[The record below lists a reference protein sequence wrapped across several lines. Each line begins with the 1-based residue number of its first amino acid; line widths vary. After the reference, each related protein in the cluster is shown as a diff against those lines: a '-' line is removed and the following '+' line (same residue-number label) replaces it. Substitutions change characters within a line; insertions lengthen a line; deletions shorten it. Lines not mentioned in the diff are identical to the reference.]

1 MKQFPTLMKRL
12 FGVTFF
18 LVGVTSPALSGEVSP
33 TNVTAGS
40 TNASVNALSNSSS
53 LNQVGG
59 NNITTLYDNS
69 KDTGNGFGVGRVCRG
84 ANVSASLFT
93 TRADGFDNRSSIMG
107 GALSFTAPFPSEID
121 SLCRRQARLVNDQL
135 EITTAL
141 GLAKACSELKTLNV
155 QVDLNLPAFE
165 KLRAC
170 QVNPNK
176 TNP

>member
-1 MKQFPTLMKRL
+1 
-12 FGVTFF
+12 
-18 LVGVTSPALSGEVSP
+18 
-33 TNVTAGS
+33 
-40 TNASVNALSNSSS
+40 
-53 LNQVGG
+53 
-59 NNITTLYDNS
+59 
-69 KDTGNGFGVGRVCRG
+69 
-84 ANVSASLFT
+84 
-93 TRADGFDNRSSIMG
+93 MG